1 MGLSMAG
8 FFGVPVL
15 LAGGVTLVW
24 ALLCRAPFLR
34 RAGLAVLAV
43 WLCLIGVSLLPGS
56 DVSVVTTPPLVAVFG
71 AIAVAAAA
79 VTGGIGES
87 VGPWDD

>member
-1 MGLSMAG
+1 
-8 FFGVPVL
+8 
-15 LAGGVTLVW
+15 
-24 ALLCRAPFLR
+24 
-34 RAGLAVLAV
+34 
-43 WLCLIGVSLLPGS
+43 LLPGS